1 MTTKGQFE
9 ALQNLCEKGR
19 KKLLFFWVIL
29 KGADF
34 FLAHNYTQ
42 AEWKPFKLT
51 FWLIHHKNK

>member
-19 KKLLFFWVIL
+19 KKLLFFWEIL

-34 FLAHNYTQ
+34 FFSPQLYPGRMKA
-42 AEWKPFKLT
+42 F
-51 FWLIHHKNK
+51 